1 MIFRAAIVD
10 DEPLARNRLHR
21 LLRAASNGEIIVV
34 VECVDVEDVLTEA
47 SQTPIDVLFLDIDLP
62 GGDGFTALQRWVGP
76 PPLVVF
82 VTAYAQHGVRAF
94 ESRVVDYLLKPVS
107 LERLRDAVQRIK
119 EHAAMRG
126 ERLKI
131 LDSDRKHALPIG
143 KRIQLIPERCINVVK
158 ASGNYLDI
166 STMQGSF
173 TIRRSLGDFLKEL
186 DEAHFMQVHRSVVVR
201 SSGVRQVR
209 PLGSGRYELILDS
222 GERVVSGRNYRER
235 IRLLTTGVNGLQDR
249 EAFQRK
255 AKSGPAD
262 PGMGC

>member
-34 VECVDVEDVLTEA
+34 VECVDVQDVLIEA
-47 SQTPIDVLFLDIDLP
+47 LQTPIDVLFLDIDLP

-82 VTAYAQHGVRAF
+82 VTAYAQHGIRAF
-94 ESRVVDYLLKPVS
+94 ESRAVDYLLKPVS

-131 LDSDRKHALPIG
+131 LNSNRKHALPIG
-143 KRIQLIPERCINVVK
+143 NRLQLIPEQCINVVK

-173 TIRRSLGDFLKEL
+173 TIRRTLGDFLKEL

-209 PLGSGRYELILDS
+209 PIGSGRYELSLES
-222 GERVVSGRNYRER
+222 GERVVSGRNYREH
-235 IRLLTTGVNGLQDR
+235 IRLLTMEG
-249 EAFQRK
+249 QRSQRSQSFSEEGQ
-255 AKSGPAD
+255 A
-262 PGMGC
+262 